1 MWDSAQ
7 DTSCCRPP
15 FCCPRFWVIFDGS
28 QRESIHSA
36 FLGRWGKSWLA
47 AVGVMI
53 AKMRIVLSLAL
64 RRRWCFLMFAYVCLV
79 CLSPSTCSSP
89 FFGFSGLVFV
99 FLLLEIIIIMFLLDP
114 HNSKNNNDN
123 LIITLYDPSVIVVIG
138 NNSDYHNNNYNN
150 NDDNN
155 NSSSSSSSSR

>member
-36 FLGRWGKSWLA
+36 FLERWGKLRPA
-47 AVGVMI
+47 AVGVIM
-53 AKMRIVLSLAL
+53 AKMRIVLSPAL
-64 RRRWCFLMFAYVCLV
+64 RRRWCFFYVCS
-79 CLSPSTCSSP
+79 CLSCLP
-89 FFGFSGLVFV
+89 FPFSLFFSFFR
-99 FLLLEIIIIMFLLDP
+99 FLWPRLRLEIIIIMFLLDP
-114 HNSKNNNDN
+114 RNSKNNNDN

-138 NNSDYHNNNYNN
+138 NNSDYYNNNYI
-150 NDDNN
+150 
-155 NSSSSSSSSR
+155 